1 MYTFATY
8 ALEQSREQLLL
19 PLGMESTVFYHEAA
33 EEYEGFATPYVWD
46 TSLGGNPEY
55 LTELPMETY
64 RYILMFA
71 ILFFKHEFSLK
82 CQI

>member
-1 MYTFATY
+1 MSATFED
-8 ALEQSREQLLL
+8 LMREQLLV

-46 TSLGGNPEY
+46 TSLGGNPEN
-55 LTELPMETY
+55 LTELPFETF

-71 ILFFKHEFSLK
+71 ILLLFFKHEFSFEY
-82 CQI
+82 QI